1 MSRRRTYEEQAQ
13 DLERQIEALRE
24 RRRQALA
31 RHGEEERKALE
42 HARYTIGQL
51 VIDCVPQGEWKA
63 IDLDRLEGILERNA
77 PALASCVTDALP
89 VVEASRRMREW
100 ERARRLRMAAQG
112 DARGGDGDAE

>member
-51 VIDCVPQGEWKA
+51 VIDCVPQGEWKS
-63 IDLDRLEGILERNA
+63 IDLERLEEILEKNA

-89 VVEASRRMREW
+89 VAEANRRMRVW
-100 ERARRLRMAAQG
+100 ERARRLRVTAQD
-112 DARGGDGDAE
+112 DARGGGDDAE